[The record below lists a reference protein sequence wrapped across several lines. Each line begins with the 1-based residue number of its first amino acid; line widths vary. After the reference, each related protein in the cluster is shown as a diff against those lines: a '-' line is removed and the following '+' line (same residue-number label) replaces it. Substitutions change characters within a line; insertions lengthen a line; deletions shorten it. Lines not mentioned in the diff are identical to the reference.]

1 MIQSL
6 WNIYRVVYVI
16 YVFLYAYSSVGR
28 KLGHFNRVV
37 LSIPADTY
45 TNTAPALG
53 DQLHEVQKRDLQK

>member
-1 MIQSL
+1 M
-6 WNIYRVVYVI
+6 YVI

-45 TNTAPALG
+45 VNTAPALG